1 MAQSGQNMAPKGA
14 GARGGPGNRT
24 PVTPRVPAF
33 EIDNVRSYMFEVEAK
48 EVLHIDRLGADD
60 IARAIERLAVGV
72 DQMWIW
78 VGGDRLTM
86 KLSEHWRVKIMRDG
100 AVVIKAGDY
109 VLVADDK
116 FLLLAA
122 DRDGWYIPLT
132 KGNEITWDGTE
143 EYFMPSDIRRLAKD
157 VARRILEQT
166 HWL

>member
-1 MAQSGQNMAPKGA
+1 MAQLGQNMAPNGA
-14 GARGGPGNRT
+14 GASGGPGNRT
-24 PVTPRVPAF
+24 PARVPVF

-48 EVLHIDRLGADD
+48 EVLHIDRLGAADVV
-60 IARAIERLAVGV
+60 ETLEKMAVG
-72 DQMWIW
+72 DRAW
-78 VGGDRLTM
+78 VCTDGDVLII
-86 KLSEHWRVKIMRDG
+86 KLSNHWRVKVMRD
-100 AVVIKAGDY
+100 ATVIKAGDY

-122 DRDGWYIPLT
+122 DRDGRYIPLA

-143 EYFMPSDIRRLAKD
+143 EFFTPSDIRRLAKD